1 MTSGVYIMTNKVN
14 GRRYIGYSE
23 DLEYRFE
30 ANKRELQRGSFGRSR
45 HQQFIDDY
53 QQFGEEAFI
62 SGILEVTPNESSLM
76 QQRVEKW
83 KDIIKP
89 EYNK

>member
-23 DLEYRFE
+23 NIESRFE
-30 ANKRELQRGSFGRSR
+30 ANKRELQRGSFGYR

-62 SGILEVTPNESSLM
+62 SGIIEVTANEPSVMS
-76 QQRVEKW
+76 QRAEQW
-83 KDIIKP
+83 KQMIKP
-89 EYNK
+89 EYNQ

>member
-23 DLEYRFE
+23 NIEFCFE
-30 ANKRELQRGSFGRSR
+30 ANQRELQKRSFGYKY
-45 HQQFIDDY
+45 QQFINDY

-62 SGILEVTPNESSLM
+62 SGILEVTANDSSLM
-76 QQRVEKW
+76 SQRSEEW
-83 KDIIKP
+83 KKIIHP
-89 EYNK
+89 EYNQ